1 MNTIKEIYFLKEKLK
16 TDKNKDYQEIITL
29 MELIALN
36 YIGNPSDALN
46 FIREIKKIKK
56 EILD

>member
-1 MNTIKEIYFLKEKLK
+1 MNTVREIYFLKEKLK

-46 FIREIKKIKK
+46 FIREIKKIKQ